1 MPRLAVIAGLGALG
15 MFTMPMLHPHPS
27 GSTDRI
33 TPGAVRVESESHV
46 SITLFDDRSKLQQV
60 VREYDTELAEGSGFT
75 VTPDGVIVTATSVVQ
90 SDRDAR
96 IYAANRVFAEY
107 FKVSIPADF
116 EKHTISDPD
125 LNIRLQACYP
135 PRTQSS
141 TCNAT
146 VTTTVIAYP
155 YLQPPLPQ
163 GLKAEIL
170 HTGDSPVAPAVLK
183 VAPAGKEGL
192 PTVPLG
198 AVLGTTVE
206 SIDVMT
212 LATPPSAKAPPKL
225 DTAHFDPPGSRSF
238 KKEDQPKV
246 DKLVAARDSIGGAVI
261 DDGKS
266 EVVGLLAGGGSFP
279 ATVTPVEDIKSALVA
294 AGVSARR
301 GPVDVVYES
310 ALASYHNKLYA
321 ASIPVLERV
330 LSQRQDHPV
339 AIEYLRIART
349 KANTG
354 EDAGTKKPSAAPVAK
369 QSTGISPWVWVTGG
383 VVLVAALVAIAV
395 PMLLKRRRGGNGP
408 GGGPP
413 LENAALV
420 TSWPAQ
426 TEMFHGGGGSH
437 PSIPP
442 PPPGS
447 DMSPPLGQAQLGQ
460 PMPVQVGQ
468 MGMQKFCTQCGMRL
482 GHAHRFCGFCGHAA
496 DMP

>member
-1 MPRLAVIAGLGALG
+1 
-15 MFTMPMLHPHPS
+15 MPMLHPHPS

-46 SITLFDDRSKLQQV
+46 SITLFDDRSQLQQV
-60 VREYDTELAEGSGFT
+60 VREYDTPLADGSGFT
-75 VTPDGVIVTATSVVQ
+75 VTPDGVIVTATSIVQ
-90 SDRDAR
+90 SERDAR
-96 IYAANRVFAEY
+96 VYAANRVFAEY
-107 FKVSIPADF
+107 FKVKIPADF
-116 EKHTISDPD
+116 ERHTISDPD

-135 PRTQSS
+135 PRTQNS

-146 VTTTVIAYP
+146 VSTTVTAYP
-155 YLQPPLPQ
+155 YLQPPLPE

-170 HTGDSPVAPAVLK
+170 YAGDSPVAPAILK
-183 VAPAGKEGL
+183 VAPGGKGGL

-198 AVLGTTVE
+198 TVLGTAVE

-212 LATPPSAKAPPKL
+212 LAGPPSAKAPPKL
-225 DTAHFDPPGSRSF
+225 DTAHFEPPGSRSF

-246 DKLVAARDSIGGAVI
+246 DKLVAGGDSIGGAVI

-321 ASIPVLERV
+321 ASIPVLQRV
-330 LSQRQDHPV
+330 LTQRQDHPV
-339 AIEYLRIART
+339 AIEYLRIAQS

-354 EDAGTKKPSAAPVAK
+354 EDAGTKKPSSAPVAK
-369 QSTGISPWVWVTGG
+369 QSTGLSPWVWVAGG

-395 PMLLKRRRGGNGP
+395 PMLLKRRRGGNGS
-408 GGGPP
+408 GGEPS
-413 LENAALV
+413 LDNAAMV

-426 TEMFHGGGGSH
+426 TEMFHGGIGTH
-437 PSIPP
+437 PPIPHQ
-442 PPPGS
+442 PPGS

-460 PMPVQVGQ
+460 QPMQVQVGQ
-468 MGMQKFCTQCGMRL
+468 MGTQKFCTQCGMRL
-482 GHAHRFCGFCGHAA
+482 GHAHRFCGFCGHAS